1 MNPLKIVR
9 AGMVPFAVADE
20 WQRQLHRLRI
30 EGKVPDLLLLL
41 EHPHVYTLGRRF
53 SPEHLLFDAKGLE
66 GRGIDLYEADR
77 GGSITYHGPGQ
88 LVGYPILDLRRP
100 STDAG
105 SQPDVIVYLRRLEE
119 AIIRSAR
126 SFGVAANR
134 RDGLTGV
141 WVGQTKLAAIGVNV
155 SRGVTKHGFAIN
167 VSTDLEYYAGMI
179 PCGIPSAEPTSLD
192 GLLQRSIDMSSVED
206 IIVAQLARVLHR
218 VPIEGTLADLG
229 LELPDDENPE
239 DHSAG
244 GEVVALPMRDQSR
257 RPLTG
262 AAGD

>member
-1 MNPLKIVR
+1 MNPLKVVR
-9 AGMVPFAVADE
+9 AGAVPYEVADG
-20 WQRQLHRLRI
+20 WQRELHRRRI

-66 GRGIDLYEADR
+66 ARGIDVYEADR

-88 LVGYPILDLRRP
+88 LIGYPILDLRRP
-100 STDAG
+100 TAEAD

-126 SFGVAANR
+126 SFGVAATR
-134 RDGLTGV
+134 REGLTGV

-167 VSTDLEYYAGMI
+167 VSTDLAYYEGMI
-179 PCGIPSAEPTSLD
+179 PCGIPSAAPTSLSE
-192 GLLQRSIDMSSVED
+192 LLQRSVEMTAVED
-206 IIVAQLARVLHR
+206 AVIAQLARVLHR
-218 VPIEGTLADLG
+218 VPTDGTAAELG
-229 LELPDDENPE
+229 LELPEALDRQEP
-239 DHSAG
+239 SG
-244 GEVVALPMRDQSR
+244 GEVVALPTRSQSR
-257 RPLTG
+257 RLTG